1 MQNTRNGDDMDMTVV
16 GMISGTSYD
25 AVDAA
30 VGRFSLDGDTIAL
43 HPAGL
48 HSAAFPDGLHAR
60 IAACLPPH
68 STTIEEVC
76 RLDTEL
82 GQFFGEVAR
91 AAIAQ
96 LAPDG
101 ADLVASHGQT
111 VFHWVQD
118 DRALGTLQLAAPAWI
133 AEATGTMVVSDLR
146 SRDVAR
152 GGHGAPLASTLDA
165 LLLLSDDDDGGVQ
178 RGSLNLGGI
187 SNITVRDRAGALI
200 AYDLGPASALMDAAV
215 VALTGGREQ
224 MDTGG
229 ARAARGTV
237 DHDAL
242 AVLLDEPYYRLA
254 PPKSTGK
261 ELFHAGYLDER
272 LGDLSLA
279 PDDLLATLTE
289 LTARLVADAV
299 CTYALEELVV
309 AGGGVRNPTLM
320 NRVAALSAPARV
332 RTLEEFGIPS
342 QAKEAYMFG
351 LLGFLTVHGLEG
363 TIASATGARRGS
375 ILGSLTP
382 GERPLRLPEPAA
394 EPVRRLV
401 VEP

>member
-1 MQNTRNGDDMDMTVV
+1 MMDLTVV

-30 VGRFSLDGDTIAL
+30 VGRFSLHGDTVGLTPIGL
-43 HPAGL
+43 HPA
-48 HSAAFPDGLHAR
+48 AIPDALRAR
-60 IAACLPPH
+60 IAGCLPPH

-82 GQFFGEVAR
+82 GQFFGRVA
-91 AAIAQ
+91 ADAIAQ

-101 ADLVASHGQT
+101 ADLVVSHGQT

-118 DRALGTLQLAAPAWI
+118 DHALGTLQLAAPAWI

-165 LLLLSDDDDGGVQ
+165 LLLLNDTDPARPR

-187 SNITVRDRAGALI
+187 SNITLRDRAGTII

-215 VALTGGREQ
+215 TELTDGRER
-224 MDTGG
+224 MDTDG

-237 DHDAL
+237 DDAVL
-242 AVLLDEPYYRLA
+242 ARLLDEPYYRLS

-261 ELFHAGYLDER
+261 ELFHSAYLHDR
-272 LGDLSLA
+272 LGDPALSD
-279 PDDLLATLTE
+279 DDLLATLTE
-289 LTARLVADAV
+289 LSARLVADAV
-299 CTYALEELVV
+299 GAYELDELVV

-320 NRVAALSAPARV
+320 ARVGALAAPARI
-332 RTLEEFGIPS
+332 RTLEDFGIPS

-351 LLGFLTVHGLEG
+351 LLGYLAVHGLEG

-382 GERPLRLPEPAA
+382 GERPLELPDPSPVA
-394 EPVRRLV
+394 VRRLV
-401 VEP
+401 VER

>member
-1 MQNTRNGDDMDMTVV
+1 MMDLTVV

-30 VGRFSLDGDTIAL
+30 VGRFSLSGDTVALTPIGL
-43 HPAGL
+43 HPA
-48 HSAAFPDGLHAR
+48 AIPDALRGR
-60 IAACLPPH
+60 IAGCLPPK

-82 GQFFGEVAR
+82 GQFFGRVA
-91 AAIAQ
+91 ADAIAQ
-96 LAPDG
+96 FAPDG
-101 ADLVASHGQT
+101 ADLVVSHGQT

-118 DRALGTLQLAAPAWI
+118 DHALGTLQLAAPAWI
-133 AEATGTMVVSDLR
+133 AEATGTMVISDLR

-165 LLLLSDDDDGGVQ
+165 LLLLGDPDSR

-187 SNITVRDRAGALI
+187 SNITLRDRAGTII

-215 VALTGGREQ
+215 TELTDGRQ
-224 MDTGG
+224 RMDTDG

-237 DHDAL
+237 DDAVL
-242 AVLLDEPYYRLA
+242 ARLLDEPYYRLS

-261 ELFHAGYLDER
+261 ELFHIAYLHDR
-272 LGDLSLA
+272 LGALHLSD
-279 PDDLLATLTE
+279 DDLLATLTE

-299 CTYALEELVV
+299 ATYELQELVV

-320 NRVAALSAPARV
+320 ARVGALAAPARI
-332 RTLEEFGIPS
+332 RTLEDFGIPS

-351 LLGFLTVHGLEG
+351 LLGYLTVHGLEG

-382 GERPLRLPEPAA
+382 GERPLQLPDPSPVA
-394 EPVRRLV
+394 VRRLV
-401 VEP
+401 VER